1 VEQLGCHDHS
11 SHANRKA
18 VLLPIVPSN
27 VGIGDRSARKRAEEV
42 DHFQPHR
49 ARGAWIPSTHVKL
62 THVSVVC
69 FTIHSSSPNSR
80 AELRFSGSHCSILGK
95 GMPAQK
101 SPLKKLVLQEKTQLQ
116 IRHSPSSEKNLLL
129 RLARASR
136 LGGGGPKSA
145 IISERWAIPRYALC
159 SGSRPVNKCSPSKA
173 SQTYKRVRLC
183 PIECVHL
190 IATYHTPHIP
200 DIHAVGPRNI

>member
-1 VEQLGCHDHS
+1 MIEYICT
-11 SHANRKA
+11 
-18 VLLPIVPSN
+18 
-27 VGIGDRSARKRAEEV
+27 
-42 DHFQPHR
+42 
-49 ARGAWIPSTHVKL
+49 WIPSTHVKL

-80 AELRFSGSHCSILGK
+80 AELRFSGSHCSILRMRRKKHSLSSLSSPSFRVVSRSSSVLERGK
-95 GMPAQK
+95 GMPAEK